1 MTLNRHRID
10 GLPKILDRT
19 MPAARFEQLL
29 ADAGYIKIGA
39 APAKG
44 DRIKAWWTHLTYQR
58 VEVIYSADAA
68 TVVTAYHTL

>member
-1 MTLNRHRID
+1 
-10 GLPKILDRT
+10 